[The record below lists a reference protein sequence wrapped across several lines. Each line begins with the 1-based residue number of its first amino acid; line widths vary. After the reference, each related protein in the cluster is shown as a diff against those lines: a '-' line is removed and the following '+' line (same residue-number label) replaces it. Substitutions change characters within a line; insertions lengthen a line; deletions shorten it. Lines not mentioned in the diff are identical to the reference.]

1 MRRLGRI
8 WRGVRGDPLTRGW
21 AVLTGAGVAR
31 LGLGLVASLVI
42 ARALGPAA
50 YGVYAVLAATVG
62 IVGALAEGGLTEAA
76 VLRMAA
82 VWPQAEAQVRA
93 QAFFWLRLGLAALA
107 IGTGCLLA
115 GPMADLLLEVDAGLL
130 RWALLGIVATALSG
144 AISAILQASGAF
156 GRMSSLVLVNTG
168 LTAVFAIA
176 LALLGQLSLITAL
189 VVLGIGTSLVTFGL
203 GYRLLP
209 SGWHLAPPGLAV
221 LKAEAVQLVRTGR
234 WLWLASS
241 LAMLAL
247 NLDVLVLHR
256 WVPLSVVG
264 TYALALNLASKADLV
279 NQNLY
284 TVLLPRVGS
293 LQMDSAGGVAA
304 YSRSGVARYV
314 RASLLRSGLISLG
327 LLLLLPLAEPAIVL
341 IYGAAFAPAAG
352 LFRLLL
358 GVVIFDVLTTPL
370 VLLPL
375 AYRRPRQLALAE
387 ALRAAT
393 LGGVAL
399 GLVPPYGAL
408 GAVAA
413 RFAARLAGALLVL
426 SLLWRGARAPAR
438 RSGPPLRAEADRPA

>member
-1 MRRLGRI
+1 
-8 WRGVRGDPLTRGW
+8 
-21 AVLTGAGVAR
+21 
-31 LGLGLVASLVI
+31 
-42 ARALGPAA
+42 
-50 YGVYAVLAATVG
+50 
-62 IVGALAEGGLTEAA
+62 
-76 VLRMAA
+76 
-82 VWPQAEAQVRA
+82 
-93 QAFFWLRLGLAALA
+93 
-107 IGTGCLLA
+107 
-115 GPMADLLLEVDAGLL
+115 
-130 RWALLGIVATALSG
+130 
-144 AISAILQASGAF
+144 
-156 GRMSSLVLVNTG
+156 
-168 LTAVFAIA
+168 
-176 LALLGQLSLITAL
+176 
-189 VVLGIGTSLVTFGL
+189 
-203 GYRLLP
+203 
-209 SGWHLAPPGLAV
+209 
-221 LKAEAVQLVRTGR
+221 VRTGR

-241 LAMLAL
+241 LAMLAV

-264 TYALALNLASKADLV
+264 SYALALNLASKADLV

-293 LQMDSAGGVAA
+293 LQTDDTQTGGIAA
-304 YSRSGVARYV
+304 YA

-399 GLVPPYGAL
+399 GLVPAYGAL

-413 RFAARLAGALLVL
+413 RFAARLAGAVLVL